1 MKNEENR
8 RYSIAIKGAKK
19 MNLDSMKNGSPT
31 YTLTTIGITDAATPP
46 SAPKKNRKS
55 GSIEFEE
62 IFVVAKT
69 KTSHEKLGL
78 IFNVASKMECL
89 LHLDVTERMQL
100 FDVKFIKP
108 IITCFLTYCDG
119 KSNTFHGL
127 HLQFLHPKF
136 FKGCRHSKDWL

>member
-62 IFVVAKT
+62 IFVIAK
-69 KTSHEKLGL
+69 KKLL
-78 IFNVASKMECL
+78 MRSLA
-89 LHLDVTERMQL
+89 
-100 FDVKFIKP
+100 
-108 IITCFLTYCDG
+108 
-119 KSNTFHGL
+119 
-127 HLQFLHPKF
+127 
-136 FKGCRHSKDWL
+136 